1 MSVKLL
7 ALILVVFCSGALAAE
22 AGQADADET
31 TFIAGLEPDR
41 RPADAPVIREFH
53 KDANWYRRSLKGIAP
68 PYSNSLRFLED
79 QGAWYTPFDRPNAT
93 GPYDIRGLH
102 PATTH

>member
-1 MSVKLL
+1 MSVKQL
-7 ALILVVFCSGALAAE
+7 AWILVVFCSGALAAE
-22 AGQADADET
+22 SEQGAEGAT

-41 RPADAPVIREFH
+41 RPADAPVITEFP
-53 KDANWYRRSLKGIAP
+53 KDPNWYRRALQGINP

-93 GPYDIRGLH
+93 GRYDIRGLH
-102 PATTH
+102 PATIH